1 MREMKVLRTVLVLL
15 LAGAVAGCG
24 GVRRPQQ
31 ARRAKPKELGPI
43 EIVWSDP
50 GSVVEGFFDAKK
62 RGDWRKAFECCDFK
76 ERLGAKEAEKIRKE
90 WKKEA
95 LDWPTMYEG
104 SLWFIIDAAIKDDL
118 ALVSVSHT
126 RWVGPGMYDTAKTG
140 FEELV
145 KLYGDRWKISDF
157 EFVPEY

>member
-1 MREMKVLRTVLVLL
+1 MKVLRTVLALL
-15 LAGAVAGCG
+15 LVGTVAGCFG
-24 GVRRPQQ
+24 LRQPRPT
-31 ARRAKPKELGPI
+31 RPGKPKELGPI

-76 ERLGAKEAEKIRKE
+76 ERLGAEEAKRIRSE

-95 LDWPTMYEG
+95 RDWPAMHEKSQWYIASAVIHE
-104 SLWFIIDAAIKDDL
+104 DL
-118 ALVSVSHT
+118 AQVSVKHV
-126 RWVGPGMYDTAKTG
+126 RWVGPGMYDTATTG

-145 KLYGDRWKISDF
+145 KLYGERWKMSDF
-157 EFVPEY
+157 ELEFVPEE

>member
-1 MREMKVLRTVLVLL
+1 MSVLRTVLVLL
-15 LAGAVAGCG
+15 LVGTVAGCG
-24 GVRRPQQ
+24 AVRRPRQTPP
-31 ARRAKPKELGPI
+31 RKPKELGPI

-76 ERLGAKEAEKIRKE
+76 ERLGAEEAKRIRAE

-95 LDWPTMYEG
+95 HDWPAMHERSQWYIAG
-104 SLWFIIDAAIKDDL
+104 VAIQDNL
-118 ALVSVSHT
+118 AQVSVKHI
-126 RWVGPGMYDTAKTG
+126 RWVGPGMHDTAITG

-157 EFVPEY
+157 ELEFVPKE